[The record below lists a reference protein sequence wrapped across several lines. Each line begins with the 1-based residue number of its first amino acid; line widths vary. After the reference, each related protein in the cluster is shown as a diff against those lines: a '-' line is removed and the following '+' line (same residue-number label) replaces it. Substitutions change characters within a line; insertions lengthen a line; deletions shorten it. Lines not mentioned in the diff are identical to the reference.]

1 MTQAAVQG
9 VLPLDSQTS
18 TILEN
23 EKQVSAYCLKMTE
36 LPNPNMPETK
46 EMLAYN
52 QSWFKYND
60 AFLGLIRANHAD
72 FIDWVAL
79 NK

>member
-1 MTQAAVQG
+1 
-9 VLPLDSQTS
+9 
-18 TILEN
+18 
-23 EKQVSAYCLKMTE
+23 LKMTE